1 MQVRQLLV
9 RPRGQFMHDR
19 ELRAKRFQDA
29 EASFLLEGLDASG
42 DLFYQETKSRVLA
55 GAIDSEEAIRL
66 AVEYSKE
73 ISRPA
78 LAETA
83 AAAG

>member
-1 MQVRQLLV
+1 
-9 RPRGQFMHDR
+9 MHDQ
-19 ELRAKRFQDA
+19 ELRAKHFQDA
-29 EASFLLEGLDASG
+29 EASFLLEGLDASR
-42 DLFYQETKSRVLA
+42 DLFYQETKSRVVA
-55 GAIDSEEAIRL
+55 GEIDSEEAIRL

-83 AAAG
+83 AAAR